1 VEKVKSLFRGANF
14 ADTVR
19 RDRDA
24 ARGKNRR
31 ARASPSLARI
41 RAISAKNTHPRD
53 AHVACMDLT
62 F

>member
-1 VEKVKSLFRGANF
+1 VQISPTPFVATATPLEVKIG
-14 ADTVR
+14 
-19 RDRDA
+19 
-24 ARGKNRR
+24 